1 MVGIGDFCRN
11 TYNNFKSIYIY
22 LISKGS
28 SLMVGDSAQRK
39 NIRTFIPMVRI
50 GRSYL
55 DLSYIAVILV
65 VQLLVILLRYAVIRY
80 I

>member
-39 NIRTFIPMVRI
+39 NIRTV
-50 GRSYL
+50 L
-55 DLSYIAVILV
+55 
-65 VQLLVILLRYAVIRY
+65 
-80 I
+80 